1 MASPP
6 AGEKVPSLGVSAVT
20 SVGPENMGSSPVS
33 SGSDSLAGVG
43 ELLKQNC
50 GPEPTGAK
58 TWGPRPLLFLNKST
72 LSQLSPPG
80 FAA

>member
-20 SVGPENMGSSPVS
+20 SVRPENTGSSPLS

-43 ELLKQNC
+43 ELLK
-50 GPEPTGAK
+50 
-58 TWGPRPLLFLNKST
+58 
-72 LSQLSPPG
+72 
-80 FAA
+80 